1 MYYTSETENY
11 RKYGIIVIEAHD
23 KTLGTTVYYYRKP
36 TPTERKEII
45 LNYIIDNSGTPIKVN
60 FLATKLAV
68 SDRTIQKIIKEL
80 TVEGLIKVEPYFI
93 NNKQSGNKITYI
105 GLHRDKT
112 SKELTLD
119 LLYDISNPYGFR
131 DWDWDEFKLY
141 PDVETYERIR
151 QFDILKKHKEE
162 LKKRRER
169 FLSK

>member
-1 MYYTSETENY
+1 M
-11 RKYGIIVIEAHD
+11 
-23 KTLGTTVYYYRKP
+23 LVY
-36 TPTERKEII
+36 
-45 LNYIIDNSGTPIKVN
+45 D
-60 FLATKLAV
+60 
-68 SDRTIQKIIKEL
+68 
-80 TVEGLIKVEPYFI
+80 